1 MVNVGAAALRYQLLT
16 IIFSAIIIPA
26 NMVTQTCRMPIRAN
40 ILAAARQGLFFVPL
54 ILVLPHHFGLL
65 GVEISQPVSDVVTL
79 LVTLPLV
86 YLSLR
91 EMPSSNAN

>member
-1 MVNVGAAALRYQLLT
+1 
-16 IIFSAIIIPA
+16 
-26 NMVTQTCRMPIRAN
+26 MPIRAN